1 MDWFLYD
8 RDLGHEKVKCLLY
21 RIELFCTCICISLTS
36 THSKYIPIKTDLR
49 FILSR
54 NNIPI
59 RLVIIPQ
66 RMLNIIL
73 MFCYN
78 IDVKEVIYMLT
89 SNNEVPLNLH
99 TECTSSVVTRERI
112 AITTRLKRGRD
123 SQILISIGFL
133 YLFVPQFEI

>member
-1 MDWFLYD
+1 
-8 RDLGHEKVKCLLY
+8 
-21 RIELFCTCICISLTS
+21 
-36 THSKYIPIKTDLR
+36 
-49 FILSR
+49 
-54 NNIPI
+54 
-59 RLVIIPQ
+59 
-66 RMLNIIL
+66 MLNIML

-99 TECTSSVVTRERI
+99 TECTSSVVTQERI

-123 SQILISIGFL
+123 SEILISIGFL